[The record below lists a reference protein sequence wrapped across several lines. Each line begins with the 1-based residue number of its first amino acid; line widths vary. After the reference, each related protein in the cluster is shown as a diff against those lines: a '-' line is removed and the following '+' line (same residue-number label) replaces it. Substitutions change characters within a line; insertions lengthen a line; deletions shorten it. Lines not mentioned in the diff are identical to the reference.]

1 MWQKWPLQCQS
12 SSIFF
17 KYIASE
23 MCSRRRPR
31 ICAAWTR
38 SPTSNN
44 NTSTMA
50 NFVMSKAR
58 RLFSY
63 TDLEGPNNN
72 MAMETTS
79 ISIGDSPS
87 PEHSGIILLTYW
99 LFWFSKA
106 KNTFFFQF
114 LWFLRYKK
122 YQSFLNILFVLSFI
136 GLLVFLWF
144 DISLIF

>member
-23 MCSRRRPR
+23 MCSRRRRPR

-87 PEHSGIILLTYW
+87 PEHSGIILLTYL

-106 KNTFFFQF
+106 KKHFFFQF
-114 LWFLRYKK
+114 LWYLRYKK
-122 YQSFLNILFVLSFI
+122 YQFFLNILFVLSDI
-136 GLLVFLWF
+136 GLYWGFIDLTEV
-144 DISLIF
+144 